1 MFIQVTTRYQGV
13 RCFININTI
22 KAVISLDDKTEIR
35 YGYDDAVSV
44 KDSAEE
50 IIANINKVRFEGD
63 HHED

>member
-22 KAVISLDDKTEIR
+22 KAVIGLDDKTEIR
-35 YGYDDAVSV
+35 YGYDDVVSV

-50 IIANINKVRFEGD
+50 IIANINKARTGGD